1 MPFVKYRL
9 QYASCVS
16 ADKITL
22 NHGGKCRDDNQS
34 KEYDYDVEK
43 TEGDDDDAE
52 EERNAKFLLFA
63 PSERYIMSP
72 EFSRA
77 DPRGRPVRPKVQLDH
92 NTGVPARRACVRE
105 QVPHGAI
112 GVQGQH
118 DHCGRR
124 LEGGTVPRRRGQGLG
139 KSCC

>member
-22 NHGGKCRDDNQS
+22 NHGGKCRDDTQS

-52 EERNAKFLLFA
+52 EERNA
-63 PSERYIMSP
+63 
-72 EFSRA
+72 
-77 DPRGRPVRPKVQLDH
+77 
-92 NTGVPARRACVRE
+92 N
-105 QVPHGAI
+105 
-112 GVQGQH
+112 
-118 DHCGRR
+118 CGRR
-124 LEGGTVPRRRGQGLG
+124 GLVVVLPLQATNQRGEL
-139 KSCC
+139 